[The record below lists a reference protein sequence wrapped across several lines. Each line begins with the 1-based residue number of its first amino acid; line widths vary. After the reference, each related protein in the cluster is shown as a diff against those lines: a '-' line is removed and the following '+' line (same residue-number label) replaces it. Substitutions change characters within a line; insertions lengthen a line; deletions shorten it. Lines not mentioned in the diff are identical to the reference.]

1 MLTQIRKFQIHQRQD
16 SSAVKYTGNDSLKS
30 NCHGQ
35 KYDHLVV
42 NIADNWTAQVTIG
55 TVTYSVNKSHNEA
68 YWDWYYRDYQQ
79 VSEVDY
85 SQNCHGYA
93 FGVGDWPDEAGTLLD
108 LGNPNVNQRCY
119 LEVPIGQGNL
129 MTIASDPPDHSIKVT
144 GDSCEQEVETDPPLF
159 VIGNFHKTSIEKMRE
174 SGVYKRA
181 GGTCANPLNLNLAHA
196 RDENGNPMPGAGF
209 SFADFYPNPGGGG
222 GGGND
227 PPTKKEPPIIPN

>member
-1 MLTQIRKFQIHQRQD
+1 
-16 SSAVKYTGNDSLKS
+16 
-30 NCHGQ
+30 
-35 KYDHLVV
+35 
-42 NIADNWTAQVTIG
+42 
-55 TVTYSVNKSHNEA
+55 
-68 YWDWYYRDYQQ
+68 
-79 VSEVDY
+79 
-85 SQNCHGYA
+85 
-93 FGVGDWPDEAGTLLD
+93 LD

-144 GDSCEQEVETDPPLF
+144 GDSCEREEENGGAPPIVIN

-196 RDENGNPMPGAGF
+196 RDENGNPIQGAGF

-227 PPTKKEPPIIPN
+227 PPTRKVPPIIPN